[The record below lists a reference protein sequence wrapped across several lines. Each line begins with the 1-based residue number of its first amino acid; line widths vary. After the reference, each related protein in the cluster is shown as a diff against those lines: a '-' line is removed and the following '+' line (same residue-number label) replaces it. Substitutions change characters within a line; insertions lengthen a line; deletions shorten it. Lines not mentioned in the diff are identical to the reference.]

1 MSQVVIAAEIKKERV
16 GGDSE
21 SERRIKKRE
30 KRYCFERDFS
40 SELKSRQ

>member
-30 KRYCFERDFS
+30 KRTFSDERI
-40 SELKSRQ
+40 ER